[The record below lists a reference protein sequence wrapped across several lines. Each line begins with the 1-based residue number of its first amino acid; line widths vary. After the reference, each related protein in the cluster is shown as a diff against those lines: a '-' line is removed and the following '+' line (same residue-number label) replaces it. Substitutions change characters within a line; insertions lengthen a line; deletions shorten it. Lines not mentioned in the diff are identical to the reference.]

1 MRWSCRIYSQNINAN
16 NNNNKTSIMT
26 FSSVAIL
33 LTKMI
38 GNVIIA
44 INAITKGIGL
54 HRWDTLPDVR
64 LPCQVFKSLKNV
76 FLSCS
81 SVLGGKFLVLGDRSP
96 IQSSSPGKENLLAD
110 IIEMSR
116 TFRCGWDPRRES
128 DWSLDISLWCFL
140 LSWLYSQAPRG
151 AFSRLQAFLSLWL
164 TVFLERKFLF
174 PNSLDR
180 HYGIDSSSLNRT
192 MCPHRKQ
199 SV

>member
-54 HRWDTLPDVR
+54 RRWDTLPDVR

-140 LSWLYSQAPRG
+140 LSWLYSQGPPWYLQQTPGFFIFMANSVPG
-151 AFSRLQAFLSLWL
+151 EEVSFS
-164 TVFLERKFLF
+164 
-174 PNSLDR
+174 
-180 HYGIDSSSLNRT
+180 
-192 MCPHRKQ
+192 
-199 SV
+199 